1 MEILD
6 WLRGLGLERYEPNF
20 ADNDVDTE
28 VLKDL
33 TDADLERIG
42 VGHRKKILKAMK
54 ALGGR
59 DVPAPAARDAER
71 RRMTVMFCDMV
82 GSTALSQTMDLED
95 LKALIR
101 SYQDLCRA
109 AVERFGGFVARFQGD
124 GVLAYFGFPTAHED
138 DPQRAIHAGL
148 AIAEGASDPI
158 QVRIGIHTG
167 LVIAGEPNAA
177 GAPDEIVGET
187 PNLAARL
194 EALAVPGT
202 VAVSAATQ
210 SLASADFTWDDKGA
224 HAAKGISDPVR
235 VFRPIAAAGH
245 ESRFEARATGGLT
258 PLVGRD
264 HEIGLILDRWV
275 QARDGEGQVVLLSGE
290 PGIGKSRIGA
300 VIRDRVAPE
309 PHVRLSYQCSPYYT
323 NSAFHPFIAGFDR
336 TAKFGSDWTAGQK
349 LDRMEAPVIG
359 GHR

>member
-20 ADNDVDTE
+20 ADNDVATE

-71 RRMTVMFCDMV
+71 RRVTVMFCDMV

-148 AIAEGASDPI
+148 AIAEGASDQI

-187 PNLAARL
+187 PTTLRRDWRRWRCPAR
-194 EALAVPGT
+194 
-202 VAVSAATQ
+202 
-210 SLASADFTWDDKGA
+210 
-224 HAAKGISDPVR
+224 
-235 VFRPIAAAGH
+235 
-245 ESRFEARATGGLT
+245 
-258 PLVGRD
+258 
-264 HEIGLILDRWV
+264 
-275 QARDGEGQVVLLSGE
+275 
-290 PGIGKSRIGA
+290 
-300 VIRDRVAPE
+300 
-309 PHVRLSYQCSPYYT
+309 
-323 NSAFHPFIAGFDR
+323 
-336 TAKFGSDWTAGQK
+336 
-349 LDRMEAPVIG
+349 
-359 GHR
+359 